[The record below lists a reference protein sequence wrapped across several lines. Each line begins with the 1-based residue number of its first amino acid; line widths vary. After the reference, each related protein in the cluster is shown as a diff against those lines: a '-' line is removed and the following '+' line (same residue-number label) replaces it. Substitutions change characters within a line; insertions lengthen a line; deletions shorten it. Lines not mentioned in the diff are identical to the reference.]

1 MNLSKL
7 FSMYLLNPSML
18 AEVADASAS
27 CPHQGSLLR
36 LQQVEGEGGRTE
48 GCEFRH
54 LNVGVKS
61 VQDVI
66 KFHQLTKKYQ
76 SSDRELIGG

>member
-1 MNLSKL
+1 MNLSQL

-36 LQQVEGEGGRTE
+36 LQQLKGQGEGQKAV
-48 GCEFRH
+48 RH